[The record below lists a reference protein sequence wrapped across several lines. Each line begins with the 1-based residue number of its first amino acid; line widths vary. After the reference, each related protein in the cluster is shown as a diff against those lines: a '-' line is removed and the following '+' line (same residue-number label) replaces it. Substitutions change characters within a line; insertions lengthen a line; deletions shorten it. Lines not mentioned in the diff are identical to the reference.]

1 MIEDFPEHLRPYTD
15 KEIPA
20 AMQRIAA
27 HKYFPQVAEIIF
39 PGITPEQ
46 AITKVLSV
54 KTVCQFQMEWMYAFN
69 QRVIQTT
76 LESFTYHISPL
87 IKPGTGYL
95 YISNHRDIILDS
107 SLLQM
112 VLVFNNLPTSMIT
125 YGDNLLVN
133 QLAEDIARSNK
144 MFKVVRQGNKRELF
158 KNSLLLS
165 EFMRSCVRHGDSCWI
180 AQRNGRTKDGL
191 DKTSKALVK
200 MMAMSGNRNDP
211 VENYAA
217 LNIVP
222 VSISYEYE
230 PCDYLK
236 TRELLL
242 GAHGKI
248 YKKEE
253 GEDLNSMLTGIIQW
267 KGKVHIH
274 LGDPLTRDDL
284 EPYCNE
290 DFNSFTASLSELID
304 KRIYKGYKCF
314 PSNYIAYDLL
324 QGEVAG
330 GGGTASDT
338 VQIIAGSSAF
348 STASETPHGTAQ
360 DTSSGIAGSSVQGIT
375 CSSVHGIDSSSARGT
390 AQDTARGFAH
400 SITLGEHYSVQE
412 KAAFLKRLKKITD
425 PSLILSQKSIEG
437 LPRIDFNKLTA
448 EEYAKAR
455 QIFLNIYANPVCSAR
470 ESPRFCAIQPI
481 S

>member
-1 MIEDFPEHLRPYTD
+1 
-15 KEIPA
+15 
-20 AMQRIAA
+20 
-27 HKYFPQVAEIIF
+27 
-39 PGITPEQ
+39 
-46 AITKVLSV
+46 
-54 KTVCQFQMEWMYAFN
+54 
-69 QRVIQTT
+69 
-76 LESFTYHISPL
+76 
-87 IKPGTGYL
+87 
-95 YISNHRDIILDS
+95 
-107 SLLQM
+107 
-112 VLVFNNLPTSMIT
+112 
-125 YGDNLLVN
+125 
-133 QLAEDIARSNK
+133 
-144 MFKVVRQGNKRELF
+144 
-158 KNSLLLS
+158 
-165 EFMRSCVRHGDSCWI
+165 
-180 AQRNGRTKDGL
+180 
-191 DKTSKALVK
+191 
-200 MMAMSGNRNDP
+200 
-211 VENYAA
+211 
-217 LNIVP
+217 
-222 VSISYEYE
+222 
-230 PCDYLK
+230 
-236 TRELLL
+236 
-242 GAHGKI
+242 
-248 YKKEE
+248 
-253 GEDLNSMLTGIIQW
+253 
-267 KGKVHIH
+267 
-274 LGDPLTRDDL
+274 
-284 EPYCNE
+284 
-290 DFNSFTASLSELID
+290 
-304 KRIYKGYKCF
+304 KGYKCF